1 LHKTDIPVMYH
12 NGGFEDFPSNYL
24 KVININEI
32 FFYLKILKKFDIIL
46 SESKEKSKVCGRNN
60 RHAEHH

>member
-1 LHKTDIPVMYH
+1 
-12 NGGFEDFPSNYL
+12 
-24 KVININEI
+24 
-32 FFYLKILKKFDIIL
+32 LKILKKFDIIL